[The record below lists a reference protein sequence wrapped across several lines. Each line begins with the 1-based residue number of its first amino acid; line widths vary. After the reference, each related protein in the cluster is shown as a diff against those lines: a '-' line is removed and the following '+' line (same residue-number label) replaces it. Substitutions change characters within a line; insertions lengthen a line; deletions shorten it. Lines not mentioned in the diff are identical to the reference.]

1 MERREVLFGSAAAAV
16 AGLLYGHAQ
25 AAEVPPEIVAAVER
39 FRASVPSNFSQDY
52 VEHVVIPFFLT
63 SFYEGGR
70 PLLPMIDIN
79 FSKENA
85 LPSDLW
91 GLIYEGWQPTPLKA
105 SLSSY
110 RVSKSAVTTI
120 YASGFIS
127 LR

>member
-1 MERREVLFGSAAAAV
+1 MATLKRRRYHPRSSQRLN
-16 AGLLYGHAQ
+16 
-25 AAEVPPEIVAAVER
+25 
-39 FRASVPSNFSQDY
+39 ASVRRSPRTSVKIY

-63 SFYEGGR
+63 SFYEGER
-70 PLLPMIDIN
+70 PLLPMIDVN

-91 GLIYEGWQPTPLKA
+91 GLIYEAWQPTPLKA

-127 LR
+127 RR

>member
-16 AGLLYGHAQ
+16 AGLLYGRAE
-25 AAEVPPEIVAAVER
+25 AAEAPPEIVAAVER

-52 VEHVVIPFFLT
+52 VEHMVIPFFLT
-63 SFYEGGR
+63 SFYEGER

-85 LPSDLW
+85 LPTDLW
-91 GLIYEGWQPTPLKA
+91 SLIYEGWQPTPLKA

-127 LR
+127 RR